1 MNIKIKYCILTLVI
15 AMLFA
20 AGCSSKDSGLYRL
33 EARTD
38 GSGAADSTAKD
49 SGAADSASKD
59 SVTDKSGSDT
69 GYSSSDVSEG
79 LSENSA
85 ESSSQSG
92 TDVILESTSVTQ
104 DMNNSAPAGT
114 PVTTLQADILYVH
127 VCGAVN
133 TPGVYELKNGDR
145 VFTAIRKAGGF
156 TEEAD
161 ESYIN
166 LAMAVCDGMKIDV
179 PTAEETSDDRSGQ
192 VQAVTIADVSGDM
205 NSSGDVSSP
214 GADAVNI
221 NTADVSGLTTISGI
235 GKTRAEAIIAYREE
249 HGAFLSIE
257 DIKNVS
263 GIGDATYEK
272 IKDRITVD

>member
-1 MNIKIKYCILTLVI
+1 MNIKIKYCLLTLVI
-15 AMLFA
+15 AMLFT
-20 AGCSSKDSGLYRL
+20 AGCSARDSGLYRL
-33 EARTD
+33 ETGTE
-38 GSGAADSTAKD
+38 GSGAGDSEAKGSVADRSE
-49 SGAADSASKD
+49 
-59 SVTDKSGSDT
+59 SDT
-69 GYSSSDVSEG
+69 GYNSTDSAEG
-79 LSENSA
+79 LSA
-85 ESSSQSG
+85 DRIESSSQ
-92 TDVILESTSVTQ
+92 TVADVDSESTSVSPEV
-104 DMNNSAPAGT
+104 NNSAPEGT

-179 PTAEETSDDRSGQ
+179 PTVEETSGDRAGQ
-192 VQAVTIADVSGDM
+192 IQAVMTAGVSGDM
-205 NSSGDVSSP
+205 NGYAATGASPDKAASASG
-214 GADAVNI
+214 AVNI

-249 HGAFLSIE
+249 HGAFLSVE
-257 DIKNVS
+257 DIRNVS